1 MAGANNYAKKSREPY
16 DLCPAGHEPARRG
29 QVVAQG
35 TPTGETK
42 RFRPKF
48 RLQGTYATSEPDS
61 NESGSPGQRACVSG
75 YVGHYEVCD
84 NCGPGGDAG
93 GGTPT
98 TVHVFSSVVWLPY
111 KGPRAIDVIID
122 GALYNRV
129 HYLGTTMHSPK
140 RRTVIRA
147 LTAIAMS
154 CFAIAPKASGIPT
167 FDGANFAQQLLSVM
181 NQTQQLTQQTTM
193 VQQNLANLQ
202 RLGGNVLSLA
212 DQAYSGQGV
221 SMRDLVSSVS
231 DLYQAGKQLQGM
243 YDAASA
249 EMKSLNMTPER
260 WGTAFVH
267 LAQTKGGVYRKQLDQ
282 DFATMET
289 FASRAAN
296 LRQLS
301 RQIPGIEGN
310 VQGLQLLNQQSSVLA
325 GELLEMRSLMQRQ
338 VVLDLQDR
346 ATKEDLNKL
355 SVEGAQQRYDA
366 VTKEAANKRSAI
378 GKMKSLEFGL

>member
-1 MAGANNYAKKSREPY
+1 MN
-16 DLCPAGHEPARRG
+16 
-29 QVVAQG
+29 
-35 TPTGETK
+35 
-42 RFRPKF
+42 
-48 RLQGTYATSEPDS
+48 
-61 NESGSPGQRACVSG
+61 
-75 YVGHYEVCD
+75 
-84 NCGPGGDAG
+84 
-93 GGTPT
+93 
-98 TVHVFSSVVWLPY
+98 
-111 KGPRAIDVIID
+111 
-122 GALYNRV
+122 
-129 HYLGTTMHSPK
+129 SPK

-154 CFAIAPKASGIPT
+154 CFAITPKASGIPT

-212 DQAYSGQGV
+212 DQAYGGQGV

-282 DFATMET
+282 DFATMEA

-355 SVEGAQQRYDA
+355 SFEGAQQRYDA

>member
-1 MAGANNYAKKSREPY
+1 
-16 DLCPAGHEPARRG
+16 
-29 QVVAQG
+29 
-35 TPTGETK
+35 
-42 RFRPKF
+42 
-48 RLQGTYATSEPDS
+48 
-61 NESGSPGQRACVSG
+61 
-75 YVGHYEVCD
+75 
-84 NCGPGGDAG
+84 
-93 GGTPT
+93 
-98 TVHVFSSVVWLPY
+98 
-111 KGPRAIDVIID
+111 
-122 GALYNRV
+122 
-129 HYLGTTMHSPK
+129 
-140 RRTVIRA
+140 
-147 LTAIAMS
+147 
-154 CFAIAPKASGIPT
+154 
-167 FDGANFAQQLLSVM
+167 
-181 NQTQQLTQQTTM
+181 
-193 VQQNLANLQ
+193 
-202 RLGGNVLSLA
+202 
-212 DQAYSGQGV
+212 
-221 SMRDLVSSVS
+221 MRDLVSSVS

-282 DFATMET
+282 DFATMEA

>member
-1 MAGANNYAKKSREPY
+1 
-16 DLCPAGHEPARRG
+16 
-29 QVVAQG
+29 
-35 TPTGETK
+35 
-42 RFRPKF
+42 
-48 RLQGTYATSEPDS
+48 
-61 NESGSPGQRACVSG
+61 
-75 YVGHYEVCD
+75 
-84 NCGPGGDAG
+84 
-93 GGTPT
+93 
-98 TVHVFSSVVWLPY
+98 
-111 KGPRAIDVIID
+111 
-122 GALYNRV
+122 
-129 HYLGTTMHSPK
+129 MHSPK

-282 DFATMET
+282 DFATME
-289 FASRAAN
+289 ASRRV
-296 LRQLS
+296 L
-301 RQIPGIEGN
+301 QIYASCPARFPA
-310 VQGLQLLNQQSSVLA
+310 L
-325 GELLEMRSLMQRQ
+325 
-338 VVLDLQDR
+338 R
-346 ATKEDLNKL
+346 ATSKACSSSISSPASWPAN
-355 SVEGAQQRYDA
+355 SWRCA
-366 VTKEAANKRSAI
+366 VSCSARSCLISRTAPRKRTSTSFLLKARNSGTTRSPKKPRTSAPP
-378 GKMKSLEFGL
+378 SER

>member
-1 MAGANNYAKKSREPY
+1 
-16 DLCPAGHEPARRG
+16 
-29 QVVAQG
+29 
-35 TPTGETK
+35 
-42 RFRPKF
+42 
-48 RLQGTYATSEPDS
+48 
-61 NESGSPGQRACVSG
+61 
-75 YVGHYEVCD
+75 
-84 NCGPGGDAG
+84 
-93 GGTPT
+93 
-98 TVHVFSSVVWLPY
+98 
-111 KGPRAIDVIID
+111 
-122 GALYNRV
+122 
-129 HYLGTTMHSPK
+129 MHSPK

-147 LTAIAMS
+147 LPAIAMS

-282 DFATMET
+282 DFATMEA